1 MSGAIGVL
9 GRLAPE
15 LQDVID
21 VHGRGAEGD
30 PCDRWMRHGDAEPA
44 EATPDSTG
52 VDHAVHGPEDVTA
65 VLDLFDRRYRSIRG
79 DDS

>member
-1 MSGAIGVL
+1 LLFARVRPEVRFDA
-9 GRLAPE
+9 RLAE
-15 LQDVID
+15 L
-21 VHGRGAEGD
+21 RFYGAERD
-30 PCDRWMRHGDAEPA
+30 ELLEHGDAEPA